1 MNRNLHNLN
10 YNSSSSSSSNNN
22 DASGYPYHEPTARV
36 KTFTLDFFTLSTRKS
51 KRLPSSMDGQLALDF
66 HNEQMF
72 AIDIDTDIHIYM
84 IHDVHHDYDAQGV
97 P

>member
-1 MNRNLHNLN
+1 
-10 YNSSSSSSSNNN
+10 
-22 DASGYPYHEPTARV
+22 
-36 KTFTLDFFTLSTRKS
+36 
-51 KRLPSSMDGQLALDF
+51 MDGQLALDF

>member
-1 MNRNLHNLN
+1 MHPDTHTMSQQHVSRH
-10 YNSSSSSSSNNN
+10 S
-22 DASGYPYHEPTARV
+22 
-36 KTFTLDFFTLSTRKS
+36 LSIFSRCQWEKA